1 MLSFARLVFL
11 LGLSLVHLVLIRSFN
26 WLRCWFVSLRFK
38 GLLGVGEFASV
49 S

>member
-11 LGLSLVHLVLIRSFN
+11 LVLPLVPLVLIRSFN
-26 WLRCWFVSLRFK
+26 WLRCWFASLRFE
-38 GLLGVGEFASV
+38 GLLGTGEFASV